1 MRQRDETK
9 AQQILAATLDEVR
22 DVGLAGLSVEAVA
35 RRAGVATGTVY
46 IYFKN
51 KEALLEALYLH
62 TKTRFSEMV
71 LRDEG
76 LPLRAAFSNMTRAY
90 LDYVLKNE
98 AEIVFMAQMANSP
111 YVTAKT
117 RQTAALG
124 AKSLLDLLER
134 GKAEHLL
141 KDMETAWMMTFLN
154 GVLRDMAPIAKP
166 MTAAERSRFQER
178 VATLC
183 WDALKA

>member
-1 MRQRDETK
+1 MRQRDQTK
-9 AQQILAATLDEVR
+9 AQQILAATLNEVR
-22 DVGLAGLSVEAVA
+22 EVGLTGLSVEAVA

-62 TKTRFSEMV
+62 TKTRFSDMV

-98 AEIVFMAQMANSP
+98 AEIVFMAQMANSA

-117 RQTAALG
+117 RETAALG
-124 AKSLLDLLER
+124 AKALVGLLER

-141 KDMETAWMMTFLN
+141 KDISTAWMMTFLN
-154 GVLRDMAPIAKP
+154 AVLRDMAPIGKS
-166 MTAAERSRFQER
+166 MTAAERAQFQER
-178 VATLC
+178 VAGLC